1 MKRIDIDYGGNHY
14 SIGGRELVDVQAE
27 IAAAMRGDGT
37 AWLQVNSGEGRAR
50 PAYLA
55 ISQGTAIAL
64 SPASDVQPE
73 VAQP

>member
-1 MKRIDIDYGGNHY
+1 MKRIDVDYGGNHY

-27 IAAAMRGDGT
+27 IAAAMQGDGT

-55 ISQGTAIAL
+55 ICRGASIAL
-64 SPASDVQPE
+64 SPATDVEPE
-73 VAQP
+73 AAQP